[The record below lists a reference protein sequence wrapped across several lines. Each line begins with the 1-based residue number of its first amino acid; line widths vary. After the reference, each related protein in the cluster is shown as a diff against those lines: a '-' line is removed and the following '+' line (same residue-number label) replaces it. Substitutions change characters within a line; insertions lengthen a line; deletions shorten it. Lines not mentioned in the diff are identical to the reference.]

1 MPERF
6 EVETSSPG
14 YARIAAPRWS
24 RTPIPSGSRWKS
36 QPQDVQP
43 GSTLTGLVDE
53 ALAEFADFTAWE
65 IVRTPTEIGGEP
77 AVVVEPIP
85 GLLSG
90 RALYFLH
97 GGAFYR
103 LYFWPVD
110 IESHNPTWQSFTRQ
124 RPAPF
129 VSCLNLRRR
138 RQRARASPA
147 A

>member
-1 MPERF
+1 M
-6 EVETSSPG
+6 
-14 YARIAAPRWS
+14 
-24 RTPIPSGSRWKS
+24 
-36 QPQDVQP
+36 
-43 GSTLTGLVDE
+43 DE

-65 IVRTPTEIGGEP
+65 IRRIPTEIGGEP

-110 IESHNPTWQSFTRQ
+110 IEFAQPDLAELYATTTGTFRFLSEPAAAAPTGKSIAGRVMWGLTPVPGGRVELRRPDWRTNPDSPIMKTEADSEGMLSAG
-124 RPAPF
+124 RPAG
-129 VSCLNLRRR
+129 R
-138 RQRARASPA
+138 
-147 A
+147 